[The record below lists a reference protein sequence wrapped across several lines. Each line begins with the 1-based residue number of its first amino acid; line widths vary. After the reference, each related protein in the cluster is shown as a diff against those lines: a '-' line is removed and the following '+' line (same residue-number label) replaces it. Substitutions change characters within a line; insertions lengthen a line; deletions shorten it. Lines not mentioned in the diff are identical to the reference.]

1 MHNRNHSFHKLV
13 ELLLS
18 GAKVSTLDA
27 LILCGVSNLTYKI
40 CRLRKRGFNIVSES
54 VSYNK
59 VVNRVNKYASLIL
72 PYEIQE
78 NDLVIREYWIDPN
91 SSKKIKERSN

>member
-1 MHNRNHSFHKLV
+1 MHSNKYSFHKLV

-18 GAKVSTLDA
+18 GEKVSTLDA

-40 CRLRKRGFNIVSES
+40 CRLRKRGFKIKSQP

-59 VVNRVNKYASLIL
+59 VVNRINKYGSLVL
-72 PYEIQE
+72 PKEMALNE
-78 NDLVIREYWIDPN
+78 LVIREYWIDN
-91 SSKKIKERSN
+91 SNSQ

>member
-1 MHNRNHSFHKLV
+1 MQINKYSFHKLV

-18 GAKVSTLDA
+18 GEKVSTLDA

-40 CRLRKRGFNIVSES
+40 CRLRKRGFKIKSQP

-59 VVNRVNKYASLIL
+59 VVNRINKYGSLVL
-72 PYEIQE
+72 PKEMALNE
-78 NDLVIREYWIDPN
+78 LVIREYWIDN
-91 SSKKIKERSN
+91 SNGQ

>member
-1 MHNRNHSFHKLV
+1 MHSNKYSFHKLV

-18 GAKVSTLDA
+18 GEKVSTLDA

-40 CRLRKRGFNIVSES
+40 CRLRKRGFKIKSQP

-59 VVNRVNKYASLIL
+59 VVHRINKYGSLVL
-72 PYEIQE
+72 PKEMALNQ
-78 NDLVIREYWIDPN
+78 LVTWVWVCA
-91 SSKKIKERSN
+91 